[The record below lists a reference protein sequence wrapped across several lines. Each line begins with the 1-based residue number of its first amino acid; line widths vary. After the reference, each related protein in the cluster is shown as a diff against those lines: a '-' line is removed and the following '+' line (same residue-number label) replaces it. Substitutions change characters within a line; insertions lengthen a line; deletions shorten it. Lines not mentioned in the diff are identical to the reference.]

1 MLGSMADTQAMS
13 SADAA
18 WLHMD
23 QPTNLMVITGA
34 LWFDEPV
41 DWSRAR
47 EVVRTRLV
55 DRFPRFSQ
63 RVVEGRAPLSGP
75 HWEGDPNFDLDLH
88 IHQLALARPGD
99 RAALEGLIADLIA
112 TPLDR
117 SKPLWHFHFIDG
129 YERGAAIVVRMHHCI
144 ADGIALARVLLSLT
158 DQGRDPDVAP
168 QNGEF
173 GGSGDRGP
181 VGSLLAPAQAAY
193 AAARG
198 AGEAIAHEAIEVARH
213 PSELTDL
220 AATARDDARALAK
233 MVLMGAD
240 QPTPLKGDLGV
251 AQRVAWSAPVPLDE
265 VRALGHRMG
274 ATVNDV
280 LLSSMA
286 GALRSYLRAR
296 GGIVDEITALIPFNL
311 RPLDQPLPPDLGNRF
326 GLVFLRLPVGIGDRR
341 RRLAEVHT
349 RMDEIKHSPE
359 GAVSYGL
366 LGAMGRTPVQIEK
379 RLVALFSAK
388 GTAVM
393 TNVPGPREPV
403 YFAGSPVRGVLVWA
417 PRSGSVAMSV
427 AIFSYAGEIT
437 VGLMVDGGLIP
448 DPARIVGFFGRELEA
463 LSRLNVP

>member
-1 MLGSMADTQAMS
+1 MADTQAMS

-23 QPTNLMVITGA
+23 QPTNLMVITAA
-34 LWFDEPV
+34 LWFDEQV

-63 RVVEGRAPLSGP
+63 LVVEGRAPFSGP
-75 HWEGDPNFDLDLH
+75 HWEGDPRFDLDLH
-88 IHQLALARPGD
+88 IHQLALPRPGD
-99 RAALEGLIADLIA
+99 RAALQELIADLVA

-117 SKPLWHFHFIDG
+117 SRPLWSFHFIDG
-129 YERGAAIVVRMHHCI
+129 YEGGSAIVARMHHCI

-158 DQGRDPDVAP
+158 DEASDAGISPR
-168 QNGEF
+168 NGER
-173 GGSGDRGP
+173 RGARDQGP
-181 VGSLLAPAQAAY
+181 LSAVLAPAKAAY
-193 AAARG
+193 EAARG

-213 PSELTDL
+213 PAELTDL
-220 AATARDDARALAK
+220 AATAADDARALAR
-233 MVLMGAD
+233 MVLTGAD

-251 AQRVAWSAPVPLDE
+251 AQKVAWSAPVPLVE
-265 VRALGHRMG
+265 VKALGHRMG

-280 LLSSMA
+280 LLSAMA
-286 GALRSYLRAR
+286 GALRSYLRSR
-296 GGIVDEITALIPFNL
+296 GGLVDELTAFVPFNL
-311 RPLDQPLPPDLGNRF
+311 RPLDQPLPADLGNRF

-341 RRLAEVHT
+341 RRLAEVHG
-349 RMDEIKHSPE
+349 RMEEIKHSPE

-366 LGAMGRTPVQIEK
+366 LEAMGRVPVQVEQ
-379 RLVALFSAK
+379 RLVELFSAK

-393 TNVPGPREPV
+393 TNVPGPRERV

-437 VGLMVDGGLIP
+437 VGLVVDGGLIP
-448 DPARIVGFFGRELEA
+448 DPARIIASLGRELEA
-463 LSRLNVP
+463 LSRLRAR